1 LEGKIHRGDDTYCR
15 RRRGEKE
22 TEEKRQRDSD
32 RVKETEE
39 KRQRKRDTGKE
50 TEGSDKGPKI
60 EGTDRGEKQRRRY
73 RE

>member
-22 TEEKRQRDSD
+22 TRRRD
-32 RVKETEE
+32 RGIVTEGQ
-39 KRQRKRDTGKE
+39 RQRKRDTGKE

-60 EGTDRGEKQRRRY
+60 EGDR
-73 RE
+73 